1 MQQPRGRG
9 LATCGSFTNNSM
21 LRSSFSGAV
30 GRTYVLPLPPGKVLP
45 NIPPGGFRS
54 EAEIAAL
61 ASVRVIDLADV
72 APGPSPDTYAFSR
85 QTVQRN
91 LYRIPLP

>member
-1 MQQPRGRG
+1 MAAGQEVRLSLSFKRHESGR
-9 LATCGSFTNNSM
+9 
-21 LRSSFSGAV
+21 RSRQNLSPASAS
-30 GRTYVLPLPPGKVLP
+30 RQDLP

-54 EAEIAAL
+54 EAAIAAL
-61 ASVRVIDLADV
+61 AGVRVIDLAEV
-72 APGPSPDTYAFSR
+72 APGPSPDIYAFSR

>member
-1 MQQPRGRG
+1 MCFLRWQPDKKFVYLSVLRGMN
-9 LATCGSFTNNSM
+9 LA
-21 LRSSFSGAV
+21 GAV
-30 GRTYVLPLPPGKVLP
+30 GRTYVLPLPPGKILP

-61 ASVRVIDLADV
+61 AGVRVIDLADV
-72 APGPSPDTYAFSR
+72 APGPSPDIYAFSR

>member
-1 MQQPRGRG
+1 MN
-9 LATCGSFTNNSM
+9 LA
-21 LRSSFSGAV
+21 GAV
-30 GRTYVLPLPPGKVLP
+30 GRTYVLPLPPGKILP

-72 APGPSPDTYAFSR
+72 GSGPTHDVYAFSR

-91 LYRIPLP
+91 LYCIPLP